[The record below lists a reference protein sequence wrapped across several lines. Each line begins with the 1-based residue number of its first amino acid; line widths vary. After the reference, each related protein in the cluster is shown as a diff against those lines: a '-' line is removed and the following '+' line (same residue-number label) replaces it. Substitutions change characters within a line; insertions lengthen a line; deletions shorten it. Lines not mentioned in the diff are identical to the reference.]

1 MDDIFGI
8 FEDMKD
14 SREVATCCFVRNQV
28 VVSPGPSALQRL
40 LKARKRRG
48 REIHHGKVVHV
59 GAVVTNVC
67 CSVGQAI
74 PGNRKNVLCAYQPD
88 ETIATAIGQRCFT
101 ISPLKCGVIYVDRRT
116 MPVSENQLFVTPM
129 LCLESHNLITY
140 AVIHK

>member
-59 GAVVTNVC
+59 GAVVTKFVAL
-67 CSVGQAI
+67 SVKQYHAKGRTFCV
-74 PGNRKNVLCAYQPD
+74 PTNRMKQSQLRLDKGVLPFPY
-88 ETIATAIGQRCFT
+88 
-101 ISPLKCGVIYVDRRT
+101 
-116 MPVSENQLFVTPM
+116 
-129 LCLESHNLITY
+129 
-140 AVIHK
+140 